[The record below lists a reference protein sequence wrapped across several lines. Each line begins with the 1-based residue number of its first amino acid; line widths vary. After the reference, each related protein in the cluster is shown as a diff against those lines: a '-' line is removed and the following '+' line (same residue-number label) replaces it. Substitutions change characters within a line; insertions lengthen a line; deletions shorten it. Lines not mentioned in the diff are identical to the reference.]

1 MNIAPEHCTLVKLL
15 SNGLFKIPQYQRA
28 YSWGTKQRED
38 LFTDIRKSHEAQNDN
53 EHFMATIVGLRRRE
67 IYIGTDVFQ
76 EVDIVDG
83 QQRLTTLILLFKAIA
98 EALDR
103 LNSDEEKTGEQ
114 LDEILVKQ
122 DKTSP
127 LLLQTNHDGSEHF
140 ADYIRSGKETDY
152 NKAKTLADREIL
164 RAIKECKNFVKKWQ
178 DSDYSLNKLVTHL
191 KNRLTFIFHEIG
203 DERLVYTVFEVL
215 NSRGLAVSWFDRLKS
230 MLMSIVF
237 EAEGG
242 NKDETIKE
250 IHELWA
256 SIYRIIG
263 LRQGLSTES
272 LRFAATLQSQ
282 TSPSR
287 PLGEEDAVQ
296 LLLNVSERK
305 PSKVIE
311 VTKWVKSVTKAVD
324 ELTADHRKN
333 AVTKIAQARL
343 VAVAINLRS
352 DLATEDR
359 NTILRRWENVTFRI
373 YGMYGYDARTA
384 VGDYTRLAWKIIK
397 EKLPVND
404 IMKELSSIGAYYPV
418 NEAVE
423 ELQEA
428 DCYSPWKE
436 ELRYFFRRY
445 EEHLAKKANQNF
457 NNEQWNRIWS
467 CSAADSIEHILP
479 QKTEKPYLHWL
490 GNLVILPPK
499 LNSRLQAKP
508 PKDKADDYIRTGL
521 LIAGDVAEQISD
533 IGKWRK
539 SDIINREEKLINW
552 ARQEWAD

>member
-15 SNGLFKIPQYQRA
+15 SNRLFKIPQYQRA

-53 EHFMATIVGLRRRE
+53 EHFMATIVGLRRKE

-103 LNSDEEKTGEQ
+103 LNPDEEKTGEQ

-140 ADYIRSGKETDY
+140 ADYIRHGKETDY
-152 NKAKTLADREIL
+152 NKAETLADRELL
-164 RAIKECKNFVKKWQ
+164 RAIKECKNFVKEWQ
-178 DSDYSLNKLVTHL
+178 DGNYSLNDLVAHL

-203 DERLVYTVFEVL
+203 DEKLVYTVFEVL

-256 SIYRIIG
+256 GIYRIIG
-263 LRQGLSTES
+263 LHQGLSTES
-272 LRFAATLQSQ
+272 LRFAATLQSE

-296 LLLNVSERK
+296 LLLKISERK
-305 PSKVIE
+305 PEKVIE
-311 VTKWVKSVTKAVD
+311 VTKWVKSVTEAVD
-324 ELTADHRKN
+324 ELTADHRRN

-343 VAVAINLRS
+343 VAVAVNLRS
-352 DLATEDR
+352 DLTTRDR
-359 NTILRRWENVTFRI
+359 NKILRRWENVTFRI
-373 YGMYGYDARTA
+373 YGMYDKDARTA
-384 VGDYTRLAWKIIK
+384 VGDYTKLAWKIIK
-397 EKLPVND
+397 EELSVND
-404 IMKELSSIGAYYPV
+404 IMKELSNIGKDYRV
-418 NEAVE
+418 NKAVE
-423 ELQEA
+423 ELRKA
-428 DCYSPWKE
+428 NCYSSWKE

-445 EEHLAKKANQNF
+445 EEHLAKNQNF

-467 CSAADSIEHILP
+467 CSAADSIEHITP
-479 QKTEKPYLHWL
+479 QKTKKRHLHWL

-499 LNSRLQAKP
+499 LNSRLKDKP
-508 PKDKADDYIRTGL
+508 PKDKADAYRKTGL
-521 LIAGDVAEQISD
+521 LIAGDVAKQISD
-533 IGKWRK
+533 IGKWRE
-539 SDIINREEKLINW
+539 SDVKNREEKLINW